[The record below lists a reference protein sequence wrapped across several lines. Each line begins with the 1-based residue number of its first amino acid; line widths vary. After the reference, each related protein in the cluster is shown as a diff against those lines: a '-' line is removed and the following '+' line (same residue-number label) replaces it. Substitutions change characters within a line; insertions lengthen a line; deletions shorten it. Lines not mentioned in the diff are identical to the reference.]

1 MTVKLNIAEDGKEAV
16 VSIAGRFD
24 FSTHVEFRQV
34 LDALRASKYVKYTV
48 DMGAVDD
55 MDSAA
60 LGMLLLLRDTVGGD
74 KVDVHLV
81 RCRSE
86 IREMLRMANF
96 QDLFRIV

>member
-1 MTVKLNIAEDGKEAV
+1 MTVKLTTTNGNEAV
-16 VSIAGRFD
+16 ISIVGRFD
-24 FSTHVEFRQV
+24 FSTHGEFRHV
-34 LDALRASKYVKYTV
+34 LDALRANKYAKYTV

-74 KVDVHLV
+74 KSEVQLV
-81 RCRSE
+81 RCRME
-86 IREMLRMANF
+86 VREMLKMANF

>member
-1 MTVKLNIAEDGKEAV
+1 MTVKFDAAADGKEAI

-24 FSTHVEFRQV
+24 FSSHGEFRHV
-34 LDALRASKYVKYTV
+34 LEALKAAKYSKYTV

-74 KVDVHLV
+74 KANVHLV
-81 RCRSE
+81 RCRAE
-86 IREMLRMANF
+86 IREMLKMANF
-96 QDLFRIV
+96 QDMFRIV

>member
-1 MTVKLNIAEDGKEAV
+1 MSIKLNIADGNEAI
-16 VSIAGRFD
+16 VSIVGRFD
-24 FSTHVEFRQV
+24 FSTHAEFRQV
-34 LDALRASKYVKYTV
+34 LEALRVNKYAKYIV

-81 RCRSE
+81 RCRNE

>member
-1 MTVKLNIAEDGKEAV
+1 MTVKFAAAADGKEAV
-16 VSIAGRFD
+16 VSISGRFD
-24 FSTHVEFRQV
+24 FSTHGEFRQV
-34 LDALRASKYVKYTV
+34 LDALRATKFAKYTI

-74 KVDVHLV
+74 KAEVHLL
-81 RCRSE
+81 RCRAE
-86 IREMLRMANF
+86 IREMLKMANF